1 MARHILLARDGL
13 SLQGSKLNP
22 CNIQHPWPW
31 ELSFWFSPCVISG
44 HNLKRW
50 IYHSVCSEQDARL
63 LQRLLWWSNKQT
75 RQPHVHAEK
84 GYAPPS
90 FLPLSHSTCV
100 PTAVWPL
107 HLHIPVT
114 GDCWRHRRKFLHS
127 ISTAREMHEFWMCSK
142 HAYTPYPFSL
152 VPTASHS
159 LRSPL
164 SSSTLWT
171 DDRINTPS
179 LCDSIWQ

>member
-63 LQRLLWWSNKQT
+63 LQRLLWWSNS
-75 RQPHVHAEK
+75 RQDNHTCMQRRAMPLHHSCLFHIPPAFP
-84 GYAPPS
+84 PPS
-90 FLPLSHSTCV
+90 DLCTCTFLLLV
-100 PTAVWPL
+100 TA
-107 HLHIPVT
+107 
-114 GDCWRHRRKFLHS
+114 GDTEGNFYIQSVQPGKCMNS
-127 ISTAREMHEFWMCSK
+127 ECA
-142 HAYTPYPFSL
+142 P
-152 VPTASHS
+152 
-159 LRSPL
+159 
-164 SSSTLWT
+164 
-171 DDRINTPS
+171 NTPTHHTPFP
-179 LCDSIWQ
+179 